1 MHPKFTRRWAADTCK
16 EEEILFMQTYGK
28 GSGTNMHDNNTMTS
42 LERDKKLL
50 LVFFVD
56 LRAEDEL
63 HSMSDS
69 KSH

>member
-1 MHPKFTRRWAADTCK
+1 
-16 EEEILFMQTYGK
+16 MQTYGK